1 MNIIIATIT
10 TKAKD
15 IIIGESTQNHV
26 QSITP
31 TSLNTIN
38 TVARTPIKP
47 IPPEELLKFEFAIV
61 ISLKSI

>member
-1 MNIIIATIT
+1 MIATTT

-15 IIIGESTQNHV
+15 IIIGESTQNQV

-31 TSLNTIN
+31 TSFSTIK
-38 TVARTPIKP
+38 TVVRTPTKP
-47 IPPEELLKFEFAIV
+47 IPPEELFEFAII